1 MSKIRSRF
9 TELEVETA
17 VACSRN
23 KDTMKVDAAKMA
35 AILNDNKH
43 GTVVSVPLARYWAK
57 QFDKYKKNGDPYLT
71 LTIANREL
79 RAERKL
85 RNDNP
90 EVDYAPSVDTM
101 YPEVSKSCLVI
112 PDQHAPY
119 HHKDTIA
126 FLCAVA
132 ARYKPDTVIN
142 LGDELDFHALSFH
155 DSDPSLDAAGPELT
169 KGRKFLHDLHNIFPV
184 MRICHS
190 NHGSMVF
197 RKALAHG
204 IPAALIK
211 SYRETCFPDG
221 GGERWDW
228 QEEIVIN
235 LPNGQQV
242 LFKHQPSG
250 NEILDAAHNHMNLV
264 VGHKHGSF
272 AIEYASNSKLLYWAA
287 NAGCL
292 IDRKSE
298 AFAYGRHTKN
308 RPIIGC
314 MVIVDSLPLLVPM
327 RIDEAG
333 NWIGS
338 L

>member
-23 KDTMKVDAAKMA
+23 KDTGKVDATKMA

-43 GTVVSVPLARYWAK
+43 GTVVSVQLARYWAR
-57 QFDKYKKNGDPYLT
+57 QFDAYKKNGEAYLT
-71 LTIANREL
+71 LTLANRQL
-79 RAERKL
+79 RQQRKL
-85 RNDNP
+85 RLADEND
-90 EVDYAPSVDTM
+90 DLASVDTM
-101 YPEVSKSCLVI
+101 YPEVSRSCLVI

-119 HHKDTIA
+119 QHKDTIP
-126 FLCAVA
+126 FLIAVA
-132 ARYKPDTVIN
+132 SRYKPDTVIN

-155 DSDPSLDAAGPELT
+155 DSDPSLDSAGPELER
-169 KGRKFLHDLHNIFPV
+169 GRTFLRELHSLFPV

-190 NHGSMVF
+190 NHGSMVY

-204 IPAALIK
+204 IPAQMLK
-211 SYRETCFPDG
+211 SYRETCFP
-221 GGERWDW
+221 GGEGARWEW
-228 QEEIVIN
+228 LEEIVIN

-250 NEILDAAHNHMNLV
+250 TEILDAAHNHMNLV

-292 IDRKSE
+292 IDKKSE

-314 MVIVDSLPLLVPM
+314 MVIVDSLPLLIPM
-327 RIDEAG
+327 RMNEQG
-333 NWIGS
+333 RWIGA